1 MLLRNEVVLIAS
13 DCQMLLR
20 NEVDEVKFNMA
31 TSKNIKSNYRLI
43 KKLIVR
49 LLDDDDTTST
59 PSQELWSS
67 EK

>member
-59 PSQELWSS
+59 PSQEL
-67 EK
+67 